1 MNLESPQL
9 KKWSM
14 KRFNKLK
21 AIWILILPSIF
32 GSVHAQNSISLEK
45 ALSITI
51 KENID
56 IKIKTTELD
65 KVKNYEKVGVLG
77 VLPIIKVNGA
87 ASGNTGSS
95 SIEFA
100 TEDFPEINDADSES
114 KSINGNVEIS
124 YSLFGGLESVYTYQK
139 LKKQSDLKSTELLMK
154 IEQVLLNTAK
164 QYYDIAYLQ
173 EENKILYE
181 LLEVSKERYSRV
193 KIQNE
198 FGNASKLD
206 LLAAEIDLNKD
217 SVTVMNS
224 DYELK
229 AAKERLNQTLNRDLS
244 TDYAVESYVEINK
257 DLNYSELLDLT
268 KQNNNNIL
276 FHQYLIEITRKDKK
290 INNTSIFPSVSVSAQ
305 YGYNQNESNTSII
318 LDQSNIGLTGF
329 VNLSWDIFDAMAR
342 KRIAQNTQIEIE
354 SNELKLESIKKEI
367 QKEFN
372 VTYQQYENNIKLIE
386 IETRNNEASERFFQR
401 AKNQFFQGQLSRSDF
416 RLAQVDL
423 SISKNRLN
431 QSLFMAK
438 IAELN
443 LYRLSGKIINETV
456 K

>member
-1 MNLESPQL
+1 
-9 KKWSM
+9 M

-45 ALSITI
+45 ALAITI

-65 KVKNYEKVGVLG
+65 QVKNYEKVGVLG

-114 KSINGNVEIS
+114 KSIIGNVEIS
-124 YSLFGGLESVYTYQK
+124 YSLFGGLASVYTYQK

-217 SVTVMNS
+217 SATVMNS

-257 DLNYSELLDLT
+257 DLNYSELLELT
-268 KQNNNNIL
+268 NQNNSNIL

-318 LDQSNIGLTGF
+318 LDQSNTGLTGF

>member
-45 ALSITI
+45 ALAITI

-65 KVKNYEKVGVLG
+65 QVKNYEKVGVLG

-114 KSINGNVEIS
+114 KSIIGNVEIS
-124 YSLFGGLESVYTYQK
+124 YSLFGGLASVYTYQK

-224 DYELK
+224 DYQLK

-257 DLNYSELLDLT
+257 NLNYNELLELT
-268 KQNNNNIL
+268 NQNNSNIL

-318 LDQSNIGLTGF
+318 LDQSNTGLTGF

-354 SNELKLESIKKEI
+354 SNELKLEAIKKEI

>member
-1 MNLESPQL
+1 
-9 KKWSM
+9 M

-45 ALSITI
+45 ALAITI

-65 KVKNYEKVGVLG
+65 QVKNYEKVGVLG
-77 VLPIIKVNGA
+77 VLPIIKVNGS

-114 KSINGNVEIS
+114 KSIIGNVEIS
-124 YSLFGGLESVYTYQK
+124 YSLFGGLASVYTYQK

-224 DYELK
+224 DYQLK

-244 TDYAVESYVEINK
+244 TDYAVESFVEINK
-257 DLNYSELLDLT
+257 DLNYSELLELT
-268 KQNNNNIL
+268 NQNNSNIL
-276 FHQYLIEITRKDKK
+276 LHQYLIEITRKDKK

-318 LDQSNIGLTGF
+318 LDQSNTGLTGF

>member
-45 ALSITI
+45 ALAITI

-114 KSINGNVEIS
+114 KSIIGNVEIS
-124 YSLFGGLESVYTYQK
+124 YSLFGGLASVYTYQK

-224 DYELK
+224 DYQLK

-268 KQNNNNIL
+268 NQNNNNIL

-318 LDQSNIGLTGF
+318 LDQSNTGLTGF

-354 SNELKLESIKKEI
+354 SNELKLESIKNEI

>member
-1 MNLESPQL
+1 
-9 KKWSM
+9 M

-45 ALSITI
+45 ALAITI

-65 KVKNYEKVGVLG
+65 QVKNYEKVGVLG

-114 KSINGNVEIS
+114 KSIIGNVEIS
-124 YSLFGGLESVYTYQK
+124 YSLFGGLASVYTYQK

-224 DYELK
+224 DYQLK
-229 AAKERLNQTLNRDLS
+229 ATKERLNQTLNRDLS
-244 TDYAVESYVEINK
+244 TDYAVESFVEINK
-257 DLNYSELLDLT
+257 DLNYSELLELT
-268 KQNNNNIL
+268 NQNNSNIL

-318 LDQSNIGLTGF
+318 LDQSNTGLTGF

>member
-45 ALSITI
+45 ALAITI

-56 IKIKTTELD
+56 IKIKTTELEQ
-65 KVKNYEKVGVLG
+65 VKNYEKVGVLG

-114 KSINGNVEIS
+114 KSIIGNVEIS
-124 YSLFGGLESVYTYQK
+124 YSLFGGLASVYTYQK

-224 DYELK
+224 DYQLK

-257 DLNYSELLDLT
+257 DLNYSELLELT
-268 KQNNNNIL
+268 NQNNSNIL

-318 LDQSNIGLTGF
+318 LDQSNTGLTGF

-372 VTYQQYENNIKLIE
+372 VTYQQYKNNIKLIE

>member
-45 ALSITI
+45 ALAITI

-65 KVKNYEKVGVLG
+65 QVKNYEKVGVLG

-114 KSINGNVEIS
+114 KSIIGNVEIS
-124 YSLFGGLESVYTYQK
+124 YSLFGGLASVYTYQK

-224 DYELK
+224 DYQLK

-257 DLNYSELLDLT
+257 NLNYSELLELT
-268 KQNNNNIL
+268 NQNNSNIL

-318 LDQSNIGLTGF
+318 LDQSNTGLTGF

>member
-1 MNLESPQL
+1 
-9 KKWSM
+9 M

-45 ALSITI
+45 ALAITI

-65 KVKNYEKVGVLG
+65 QVKNYEKVGVLG

-114 KSINGNVEIS
+114 KSIIGNVEIS
-124 YSLFGGLESVYTYQK
+124 YSLFGGLASVYTYQK

-224 DYELK
+224 DYQLK

-244 TDYAVESYVEINK
+244 TDYAVESFVEINK
-257 DLNYSELLDLT
+257 DLNYSELLELT
-268 KQNNNNIL
+268 NQNNSNIL

-318 LDQSNIGLTGF
+318 LDQSNTGLTGF

>member
-45 ALSITI
+45 ALAITI

-65 KVKNYEKVGVLG
+65 WVKNYEKVGVLG

-114 KSINGNVEIS
+114 KSIIGNVEIS
-124 YSLFGGLESVYTYQK
+124 YSLFGGLASVYTYQK

-217 SVTVMNS
+217 SVNIMNS
-224 DYELK
+224 DHELK

-257 DLNYSELLDLT
+257 DLNYSELLELT
-268 KQNNNNIL
+268 NQNNNNIL

>member
-45 ALSITI
+45 ALAITI

-65 KVKNYEKVGVLG
+65 QVKNYEKVGVLG

-114 KSINGNVEIS
+114 KSIIGNVEIS
-124 YSLFGGLESVYTYQK
+124 YSLFGGLASVYTYQK

-217 SVTVMNS
+217 SVNVMSS

-257 DLNYSELLDLT
+257 DLNYSELLELT
-268 KQNNNNIL
+268 NQNNSNIL
-276 FHQYLIEITRKDKK
+276 LHQYLIEITRKDKK

-318 LDQSNIGLTGF
+318 LDQSNTGLTGF

>member
-45 ALSITI
+45 ALAITI

-65 KVKNYEKVGVLG
+65 QAKNYEKVGVLG

-114 KSINGNVEIS
+114 KSIIGNVEIS
-124 YSLFGGLESVYTYQK
+124 YSLFGGLASVYTYQK

-181 LLEVSKERYSRV
+181 LLEVSKERYFRV

-224 DYELK
+224 DYQLK

-257 DLNYSELLDLT
+257 DLNYSELLELT
-268 KQNNNNIL
+268 NQNNSNIL

-318 LDQSNIGLTGF
+318 LDQSNTGLTGF

>member
-21 AIWILILPSIF
+21 AIWILILLSIF

-45 ALSITI
+45 ALAITI

-56 IKIKTTELD
+56 IKIKTTELGQ
-65 KVKNYEKVGVLG
+65 VKNYEKVGVLG

-100 TEDFPEINDADSES
+100 TEDLPEINDADSES
-114 KSINGNVEIS
+114 KSIIGNVEIS
-124 YSLFGGLESVYTYQK
+124 YSLFGGLASVYTYQK

-224 DYELK
+224 DYQLK

-257 DLNYSELLDLT
+257 DLNYSELLELT
-268 KQNNNNIL
+268 NQNNSNIL

-318 LDQSNIGLTGF
+318 LDQSNTGLTGF

-431 QSLFMAK
+431 QSLFKAK

>member
-1 MNLESPQL
+1 MSLESPQL

-21 AIWILILPSIF
+21 AILTLILLSIF
-32 GSVHAQNSISLEK
+32 GAVDAQNSISLEK
-45 ALSITI
+45 ILAITI

-65 KVKNYEKVGVLG
+65 QVKNYEKVGVLG
-77 VLPIIKVNGA
+77 VLPKIKVNGA
-87 ASGNTGSS
+87 ASGNNGSS

-124 YSLFGGLESVYTYQK
+124 YSLFGGLASVYTYQK
-139 LKKQSDLKSTELLMK
+139 LKKQSDLKSTELFMK
-154 IEQVLLNTAK
+154 IEQILLNTAK
-164 QYYDIAYLQ
+164 QYYDVAYLQ

-217 SVTVMNS
+217 SVNVMSS

-268 KQNNNNIL
+268 NQNNNNIL
-276 FHQYLIEITRKDKK
+276 FHQYLIEISRKDKK

-354 SNELKLESIKKEI
+354 SNELKLEAIIKEI

-431 QSLFMAK
+431 QSLFKAK

-443 LYRLSGKIINETV
+443 LYRLSGKIINEIV

>member
-21 AIWILILPSIF
+21 AMWILILPSIF

-45 ALSITI
+45 ALAITI

-65 KVKNYEKVGVLG
+65 QVKNYEKVGVLG

-114 KSINGNVEIS
+114 KSIIGNVEIS
-124 YSLFGGLESVYTYQK
+124 YSLFGGLASVYTYQK

-224 DYELK
+224 DYQLK

-244 TDYAVESYVEINK
+244 TDYTVESYVEINK
-257 DLNYSELLDLT
+257 DLNYSELLDLAN
-268 KQNNNNIL
+268 QNNNNIL
-276 FHQYLIEITRKDKK
+276 FHQYLIEIARKEKK

-318 LDQSNIGLTGF
+318 LDQSNTGLTGF

>member
-45 ALSITI
+45 ALAITI

-65 KVKNYEKVGVLG
+65 QVKNYEKVGVLG

-114 KSINGNVEIS
+114 KSIIGNVEIS
-124 YSLFGGLESVYTYQK
+124 YSLFGGLASVYTYQK

-181 LLEVSKERYSRV
+181 LLEVSKERYSRL

-257 DLNYSELLDLT
+257 DLNYSELLELT
-268 KQNNNNIL
+268 NQNNSNIL

>member
-1 MNLESPQL
+1 VSLESPQL

-14 KRFNKLK
+14 KRLNKLK
-21 AIWILILPSIF
+21 AIWTFILLSIF
-32 GSVHAQNSISLEK
+32 GTVDAQNSISLEK
-45 ALSITI
+45 VLAKTI
-51 KENID
+51 EENID

-65 KVKNYEKVGVLG
+65 QVKNYEKVGVLG

-100 TEDFPEINDADSES
+100 TEDFPQINDADSES

-124 YSLFGGLESVYTYQK
+124 YSLFGGLASVYTYQK

-217 SVTVMNS
+217 SVNVMSS

-244 TDYAVESYVEINK
+244 TDYVVESYVEINK
-257 DLNYSELLDLT
+257 DLNYIELLDLT
-268 KQNNNNIL
+268 NQNNNNIL

-318 LDQSNIGLTGF
+318 LDQSNTGLTGF

>member
-45 ALSITI
+45 ALAITI

-65 KVKNYEKVGVLG
+65 QVKNYEKVGVLG
-77 VLPIIKVNGA
+77 VLPIIKINGA

-114 KSINGNVEIS
+114 KSIIGNVEIS
-124 YSLFGGLESVYTYQK
+124 YSLFGGLASVYTYQK

-224 DYELK
+224 DYQLK

-257 DLNYSELLDLT
+257 DLNYSELLELT
-268 KQNNNNIL
+268 NRNNNNIL
-276 FHQYLIEITRKDKK
+276 FHQYLIEISRKDKK

-318 LDQSNIGLTGF
+318 LDQSNTGLTGF

>member
-45 ALSITI
+45 ALAITI

-65 KVKNYEKVGVLG
+65 QVKNYEKVGVLG

-114 KSINGNVEIS
+114 KSIIGNVEIS
-124 YSLFGGLESVYTYQK
+124 YSLFGGLASVYTYQK

-257 DLNYSELLDLT
+257 DLNYSELLELT
-268 KQNNNNIL
+268 NQNNSNIL

-367 QKEFN
+367 LKEFN

>member
-45 ALSITI
+45 ALAITI

-65 KVKNYEKVGVLG
+65 QVKNYEKVGVLG

-114 KSINGNVEIS
+114 KSIIGNVEIS
-124 YSLFGGLESVYTYQK
+124 YSLFGGLASVYTYQK

-257 DLNYSELLDLT
+257 DLNYSELLELT
-268 KQNNNNIL
+268 NQNNSNIL

-318 LDQSNIGLTGF
+318 LDQSNTGLTGF

-354 SNELKLESIKKEI
+354 SNELKLEAIKKEI

>member
-45 ALSITI
+45 ALAITI

-65 KVKNYEKVGVLG
+65 QVKNYEKVGVLG

-114 KSINGNVEIS
+114 KSIIGNVEIS
-124 YSLFGGLESVYTYQK
+124 YSLFGGLASVYTYQK

-224 DYELK
+224 DYQLK

-257 DLNYSELLDLT
+257 DLNYSELLELT
-268 KQNNNNIL
+268 NQNNSNIL

-318 LDQSNIGLTGF
+318 LDQSNTGLTGF

-354 SNELKLESIKKEI
+354 SNELKLEAIKKEI

>member
-1 MNLESPQL
+1 
-9 KKWSM
+9 M

-45 ALSITI
+45 ALAITI

-65 KVKNYEKVGVLG
+65 QVKNYEKVGVLG

-114 KSINGNVEIS
+114 KSIIGNVEIS
-124 YSLFGGLESVYTYQK
+124 YSLFGGLASVYTYQK

-257 DLNYSELLDLT
+257 DLNYSELLELT
-268 KQNNNNIL
+268 NQNNSNIL

-318 LDQSNIGLTGF
+318 LDQSNTGLTGF

>member
-45 ALSITI
+45 ALAITI

-65 KVKNYEKVGVLG
+65 QVKNYEKVGVLG

-114 KSINGNVEIS
+114 KSIIGNVEIS
-124 YSLFGGLESVYTYQK
+124 YSLFGGLASVYTYQK

-257 DLNYSELLDLT
+257 DLNYSELLELT
-268 KQNNNNIL
+268 NQNNSNIL

-318 LDQSNIGLTGF
+318 LDQSNTGLTGF

-431 QSLFMAK
+431 QSLFKAK

>member
-32 GSVHAQNSISLEK
+32 GSVHAQNSISLKK
-45 ALSITI
+45 ALAITI

-65 KVKNYEKVGVLG
+65 QAKNYEKVGVLG

-114 KSINGNVEIS
+114 KSIIGNVEIS
-124 YSLFGGLESVYTYQK
+124 YSLFGGLASVYTYQK

-181 LLEVSKERYSRV
+181 LLEVSKERYFRV

-224 DYELK
+224 DYQLK

-257 DLNYSELLDLT
+257 DLNYSELLELT
-268 KQNNNNIL
+268 NQNNSNIL

-318 LDQSNIGLTGF
+318 LDQSNTGLTGF

>member
-1 MNLESPQL
+1 
-9 KKWSM
+9 M

-45 ALSITI
+45 VLAITI

-56 IKIKTTELD
+56 IKIKTTELEQ
-65 KVKNYEKVGVLG
+65 VKNYEKVGVLG

-114 KSINGNVEIS
+114 KSIIGNVEIS
-124 YSLFGGLESVYTYQK
+124 YSLFGGLASVYTYQK

-224 DYELK
+224 DYQLK

-257 DLNYSELLDLT
+257 DLNYSELLELT
-268 KQNNNNIL
+268 NQNNSNIL

-318 LDQSNIGLTGF
+318 LDQSNTGLTGF

>member
-45 ALSITI
+45 ALAITI

-65 KVKNYEKVGVLG
+65 QVKNYEKVGVLG

-114 KSINGNVEIS
+114 KSIIGNVEIS
-124 YSLFGGLESVYTYQK
+124 YSLFGGLASVYTYQK

-224 DYELK
+224 DYQLK

-257 DLNYSELLDLT
+257 DLNYSELLELT
-268 KQNNNNIL
+268 NQNNSNIL

-318 LDQSNIGLTGF
+318 LDQSNTGLTGF

>member
-1 MNLESPQL
+1 
-9 KKWSM
+9 M

-45 ALSITI
+45 ALAITI

-65 KVKNYEKVGVLG
+65 QVKNYEKVGVLG

-114 KSINGNVEIS
+114 KSIIGNVEIS
-124 YSLFGGLESVYTYQK
+124 YSLFGGLASVYTYQK

-224 DYELK
+224 DYQLK

-257 DLNYSELLDLT
+257 DLNYSELLELT
-268 KQNNNNIL
+268 NQNNSNIL

-318 LDQSNIGLTGF
+318 LDQSNTGLTGF

-354 SNELKLESIKKEI
+354 SNELKLEAIKKEI

>member
-1 MNLESPQL
+1 MVLL
-9 KKWSM
+9 Y
-14 KRFNKLK
+14 
-21 AIWILILPSIF
+21 IF
-32 GSVHAQNSISLEK
+32 GTVDAQNLISLDK
-45 ALSITI
+45 ALAITVE
-51 KENID
+51 ENID
-56 IKIKTTELD
+56 IKIKTTELEQ
-65 KVKNYEKVGVLG
+65 VKNFEKVGVLG
-77 VLPIIKVNGA
+77 ALPIIKVNGA

-114 KSINGNVEIS
+114 KSIIGNVEIS
-124 YSLFGGLESVYTYQK
+124 YSLFGGLASVYTYQK

-217 SVTVMNS
+217 SVTAMNS
-224 DYELK
+224 DYQLK
-229 AAKERLNQTLNRDLS
+229 AAKERLNQTLNIDLS

-257 DLNYSELLDLT
+257 DLNYSELLELT
-268 KQNNNNIL
+268 NQNNSNIL
-276 FHQYLIEITRKDKK
+276 FHQYLIEIARKDKK

-318 LDQSNIGLTGF
+318 LDQSNTGLTGF

-431 QSLFMAK
+431 QTLFMAK

>member
-45 ALSITI
+45 ALAITI

-65 KVKNYEKVGVLG
+65 QVKNYEKVGVLG

-114 KSINGNVEIS
+114 KSIIGNVEIS
-124 YSLFGGLESVYTYQK
+124 YSLFGGLASVYTYQK

-224 DYELK
+224 DYQLK
-229 AAKERLNQTLNRDLS
+229 AAKERLNQILNRDLS
-244 TDYAVESYVEINK
+244 KDYAVESFVEINK
-257 DLNYSELLDLT
+257 NLNYSELLELT
-268 KQNNNNIL
+268 NQNNSNIL

-318 LDQSNIGLTGF
+318 LDQSNTGLTGF

-354 SNELKLESIKKEI
+354 SNELKLEAIKKEI

>member
-114 KSINGNVEIS
+114 KSIIGNVEIS
-124 YSLFGGLESVYTYQK
+124 YSLFGGLASVYTYQK

-224 DYELK
+224 DYQLK

-257 DLNYSELLDLT
+257 DLNYSELLELT
-268 KQNNNNIL
+268 NQNNSNIL

-318 LDQSNIGLTGF
+318 LDQSNTGLTGF

-431 QSLFMAK
+431 QSLFKAK

-443 LYRLSGKIINETV
+443 LYRLSGKIINEIE

>member
-45 ALSITI
+45 ALAITI

-65 KVKNYEKVGVLG
+65 QVKNYEKVGVLG

-114 KSINGNVEIS
+114 KSIIGNVEIS
-124 YSLFGGLESVYTYQK
+124 YSLFGGLASVYTYQK

-224 DYELK
+224 DYQLK
-229 AAKERLNQTLNRDLS
+229 AAKERLNQTLNRDLR

-257 DLNYSELLDLT
+257 DLNYSELLELT
-268 KQNNNNIL
+268 NQNNSNIL